1 MTVSSK
7 QFVRA
12 RISRAKFRQ
21 LLKLFSL
28 DLTATQIAAVSGLNR
43 NTVNRYL
50 KLIRQA
56 IAQHCQRE
64 SPFSGDVE
72 LDESYFGAR
81 RVRGKRGRGARGK
94 TIVFGI
100 YKRNGRVYTQVIP
113 NCKKASIQAII
124 HGKVDLASTIH
135 PDGFRSYD
143 GIVHMG
149 YRKHYRV
156 QHGEDEFVRGT
167 AHINGIEGFWGLAK
181 TRLVKFKGMSRSTFY
196 LHLKECEWRFN
207 HRDEDL
213 YQLLLK
219 ITRSA
224 FAI

>member
-1 MTVSSK
+1 MAVSSK

-21 LLKLFSL
+21 LLRLFAL
-28 DLTATQIAAVSGLNR
+28 DLTATQIAAVTTLNR

-50 KLIRQA
+50 TLIRRA
-56 IAQHCQRE
+56 IVEHCQRE

-100 YKRNGRVYTQVIP
+100 YKRNGRVYTEIIL
-113 NCKKASIQAII
+113 NCKKANIQAII
-124 HGKVDLASTIH
+124 RGKVALTSTIH
-135 PDGFRSYD
+135 TDGFRSYD

-156 QHGEDEFVRGT
+156 QHGKDEFVRGNS
-167 AHINGIEGFWGLAK
+167 HINGIEGFWGLAK

-196 LHLKECEWRFN
+196 LHLKECEFRFN

-224 FAI
+224 IAI

>member
-1 MTVSSK
+1 MALGSK
-7 QFVRA
+7 QFIRA

-21 LLKLFSL
+21 LLRLFAL
-28 DLTATQIAAVSGLNR
+28 DLTATQIAELARLNR

-50 KLIRQA
+50 TLIRQA
-56 IAQHCQRE
+56 VAEHCQRE

-94 TIVFGI
+94 TIVFGV
-100 YKRNGRVYTQVIP
+100 YKRNGRVYTEIIP

-124 HGKVDLASTIH
+124 RGKVELSATLH
-135 PDGFRSYD
+135 TDGFRSYD
-143 GIVHMG
+143 GVVHMG
-149 YRKHYRV
+149 YQKHYRV
-156 QHGEDEFVRGT
+156 RHDKDEFVRGS

-181 TRLVKFKGMSRSTFY
+181 TRLVKFKGMSPSTLY
-196 LHLKECEWRFN
+196 LHLKECQWRFN

-224 FAI
+224 IAI

>member
-1 MTVSSK
+1 MAVSSK

-21 LLKLFSL
+21 LLRLFAL
-28 DLTATQIAAVSGLNR
+28 DLTATQITALSGLNR

-50 KLIRQA
+50 TLIRSA
-56 IAQHCQRE
+56 IAEHCQQE

-100 YKRNGRVYTQVIP
+100 YERNGKVYTEIIP
-113 NCKKASIQAII
+113 NCKKTSIQAII
-124 HGKVDLASTIH
+124 RGKVELAATIH
-135 PDGFRSYD
+135 TDGFRSYD

-149 YRKHYRV
+149 YRRHYRIR
-156 QHGEDEFVRGT
+156 HDRDEFARGI
-167 AHINGIEGFWGLAK
+167 AHINGIEGFWGMAK
-181 TRLVKFKGMSRSTFY
+181 TRLVKFKGMRRSTFY
-196 LHLKECEWRFN
+196 LHLKECEFRFN

-213 YQLLLK
+213 YRLLLK
-219 ITRSA
+219 ITRA
-224 FAI
+224 AISI

>member
-1 MTVSSK
+1 MTSSSK

-21 LLKLFSL
+21 ILRLFAL
-28 DLTATQIAAVSGLNR
+28 DLTATQISALSGLNR

-50 KLIRQA
+50 RLIRQSVA
-56 IAQHCQRE
+56 EHCERE
-64 SPFSGDVE
+64 SPFSGDIE

-94 TIVFGI
+94 TIVFGV
-100 YKRNGRVYTQVIP
+100 YKRNGRVYTEIIP

-124 HGKVDLASTIH
+124 RGKVELTATLH
-135 PDGFRSYD
+135 TDGFRSYD

-149 YRKHYRV
+149 YQKHYRV
-156 QHGEDEFVRGT
+156 RHDRDEFVRGT

-181 TRLVKFKGMSRSTFY
+181 TRLVKFKGMSPSTFY
-196 LHLKECEWRFN
+196 LHLKESEFRFN

-213 YQLLLK
+213 YHLLLK

-224 FAI
+224 IAI

>member
-1 MTVSSK
+1 MASSSK
-7 QFVRA
+7 QFIRA
-12 RISRAKFRQ
+12 KISRAKFRK
-21 LLKLFSL
+21 LIKLFAL
-28 DLTATQIAAVSGLNR
+28 DLTTTQITALTALNR

-50 KLIRQA
+50 TLIRQA
-56 IAQHCQRE
+56 VAEYCQRE
-64 SPFSGDVE
+64 SPFSGEVE

-100 YKRNGRVYTQVIP
+100 YKRNGRVYTEVVP
-113 NCKKASIQAII
+113 NCKKASLQAII
-124 HGKVDLASTIH
+124 RGKVDLASSVHT
-135 PDGFRSYD
+135 DGFRAYD

-149 YRKHYRV
+149 YQKHYRV
-156 QHGEDEFVRGT
+156 QHGKDEFVRGN
-167 AHINGIEGFWGLAK
+167 AYINGIEGFWGIAK

-196 LHLKECEWRFN
+196 LHLKECEFRFN

-213 YQLLLK
+213 YRLLLK

-224 FAI
+224 VPI

>member
-1 MTVSSK
+1 MTLSCK
-7 QFVRA
+7 RFVRA
-12 RISRAKFRQ
+12 KISRAKFRQ
-21 LLKLFSL
+21 ILKLFAL
-28 DLTATQIAAVSGLNR
+28 DLTATQITALSALNR

-50 KLIRQA
+50 TLIRQA
-56 IAQHCQRE
+56 VAEHCERQ

-81 RVRGKRGRGARGK
+81 RVKGKRGRGARGK

-100 YKRNGRVYTQVIP
+100 YKRNGRVYTQIIP
-113 NCKKASIQAII
+113 NCKKSSLQAII
-124 HGKVDLASTIH
+124 CGKVDLTSTIH
-135 PDGFRSYD
+135 TDGFRSYD

-149 YRKHYRV
+149 YQKHYRV
-156 QHGEDEFVRGT
+156 QHGQDEFVRGN
-167 AHINGIEGFWGLAK
+167 AHINGIEGFWGIAK

-219 ITRSA
+219 ITTSA
-224 FAI
+224 ILI

>member
-1 MTVSSK
+1 MAVSSK
-7 QFVRA
+7 QLVRA

-21 LLKLFSL
+21 LLKLFAI
-28 DLTATQIAAVSGLNR
+28 DLTATQIAAVTSLNR
-43 NTVNRYL
+43 NTVNRYVR
-50 KLIRQA
+50 LIRQCVA
-56 IAQHCQRE
+56 LHCERE
-64 SPFSGDVE
+64 SPFSGEVE

-100 YKRNGRVYTQVIP
+100 YKRNGRVFTEIVP
-113 NCKKASIQAII
+113 NCTKAQLQAII
-124 HGKVDLASTIH
+124 RGRVELSATIH
-135 PDGFRSYD
+135 TDGFRSYD

-156 QHGEDEFVRGT
+156 HHHRDEFVRGNS
-167 AHINGIEGFWGLAK
+167 HINGIEGFWGIAK

-196 LHLKECEWRFN
+196 LHLKECEFRFN

-224 FAI
+224 LAI

>member
-1 MTVSSK
+1 MAVSSK

-12 RISRAKFRQ
+12 RITRAKFRQ
-21 LLKLFSL
+21 ILKLFAL
-28 DLTATQIAAVSGLNR
+28 DLTATQIAALTGLNR

-50 KLIRQA
+50 TLIRQA
-56 IAQHCQRE
+56 VAEHCERE

-81 RVRGKRGRGARGK
+81 RVRGKRGRGAKGK

-124 HGKVDLASTIH
+124 RGKVDLTSTIH
-135 PDGFRSYD
+135 TDGFRSYD

-149 YRKHYRV
+149 YQKHYRV
-156 QHGEDEFVRGT
+156 QHGQDEFVRGNS
-167 AHINGIEGFWGLAK
+167 HINGIEGFWGLAK

-196 LHLKECEWRFN
+196 LHLKECEFRFN

-224 FAI
+224 IAI